1 MIFFKKNGRKFLKV
15 DSLEKIF
22 DGVMTLNQYQHFE
35 NEVGFNS
42 AIIHPV
48 LNNEG
53 SFTIGYVVYFYMNN
67 HQPKYDEFN
76 LTTFLMPSAASFS
89 RKCRV
94 SRAGW
99 PSLPPSNLR
108 ISGPF
113 EPCPKGSPRR
123 VQEHTHVHSRPC
135 PYRGFVDAIEPGD
148 ALLVLALALLED
160 IVTEST
166 LVVVVDPALLP
177 IDGRFVQRD

>member
-1 MIFFKKNGRKFLKV
+1 MKQVKRSHTNCSPLGKGLRREVTSDALSGILQQEMQGVTSWLAKPGTIQ
-15 DSLEKIF
+15 LE
-22 DGVMTLNQYQHFE
+22 DQWTL
-35 NEVGFNS
+35 
-42 AIIHPV
+42 
-48 LNNEG
+48 
-53 SFTIGYVVYFYMNN
+53 
-67 HQPKYDEFN
+67 
-76 LTTFLMPSAASFS
+76 
-89 RKCRV
+89 
-94 SRAGW
+94 
-99 PSLPPSNLR
+99 
-108 ISGPF
+108 
-113 EPCPKGSPRR
+113 EPCSKGSPRR